1 MKKAVIS
8 VKGTQKNDRNESDTI
23 ELVTEGNFYKKGN
36 TFYVTYNETE
46 LSGMD
51 GTTTTLKI
59 NDEVVILMRF
69 GSNRSKMVF
78 KKNKRHQA
86 DYFTPY
92 GKVLLGVEPSDLYVN
107 MNENGGELVI
117 KYALDLNNEVVSN
130 NELHLKVREVN

>member
-8 VKGTQKNDRNESDTI
+8 VKGTQKNIRDESDTI
-23 ELVTEGNFYKKGN
+23 ELITEGNFYMKGN

-59 NDEVVILMRF
+59 SDDAVTLMRF

-78 KKNKRHQA
+78 QKNKRHQS

-92 GKVLLGVEPSDLYVN
+92 GKVLLGVEPSDIYVN
-107 MNENGGELVI
+107 MDEKGGELII
-117 KYALDLNNEVVSN
+117 KYALDLDNEVVSN